1 MARAT
6 FLWDDENVA
15 HIAEHGL
22 TPEEV
27 EPVVMHPT
35 YPKTTSRSTGRVM
48 TFGMTKTSRYI
59 AVVWEERAGKPWTVR
74 VTTAYEVPR
83 PDRS

>member
-27 EPVVMHPT
+27 EPVVMNPGNDFDISHA
-35 YPKTTSRSTGRVM
+35 TGRSVM
-48 TFGMTKTSRYI
+48 FGRTRTAKYI
-59 AVVWEERAGKPWTVR
+59 MVVFEQHQERPWTVR

-83 PDRS
+83 PRRR